1 MHDVRDRRLL
11 FVTTRKVLITGV
23 CGGIGSAAARA
34 FSRAGWGVIGIDQS
48 EPSDDIEIDRF
59 EIVDISQSDQIAE
72 LFQKLTG
79 ELDGLHA
86 LVNNAATQVNKP
98 IVETND
104 DDWEHIINTNVR
116 SAFQCIREAHPLL
129 SAVNGSVVN
138 VSSVHALATSMNV
151 AVYAISK
158 GALVALTRSAALEHA
173 DDGIRCN
180 AVLPGAIDTKMLR
193 SGLDRRPHPDGPEGN
208 LQVLA
213 DRTPL
218 KFVATADDIA
228 PSILHLADNDQ
239 SKYTTGQMLVVDGG
253 ATIRLSTE

>member
-1 MHDVRDRRLL
+1 MS
-11 FVTTRKVLITGV
+11 TRKVLITGV
-23 CGGIGSAAARA
+23 CGGIGAASARA

-48 EPSDDIEIDRF
+48 EPTEDVEIDRF
-59 EIVDISQSDQIAE
+59 ELVDISQSEQIAD
-72 LFQKLTG
+72 LFKKLNG
-79 ELDGLHA
+79 EFDGLHA
-86 LVNNAATQVNKP
+86 LVNNAATQINKP
-98 IVETND
+98 IVETTD
-104 DDWEHIINTNVR
+104 ADWDHIINTNVR

-129 SAVNGSVVN
+129 SAVRGAVVN

-158 GALVALTRSAALEHA
+158 GALVALTRSAALELA

-193 SGLDRRPHPDGPEGN
+193 SGLGRRPHPDGPEGN
-208 LQVLA
+208 LKILA